1 MPLGGFLL
9 GNNYIM
15 SIINYFKDTQGEL
28 KHVNWPSKSQTVIF
42 SIVVILV
49 SIFTAFFL
57 GFFDY
62 IFGLILDKFVL

>member
-1 MPLGGFLL
+1 
-9 GNNYIM
+9 M

-28 KHVNWPSKSQTVIF
+28 KHVNWPSKKQAIVF
-42 SIVVILV
+42 SIVVVLI

-62 IFGLILDKFVL
+62 LFQLILNKFVI

>member
-1 MPLGGFLL
+1 
-9 GNNYIM
+9 M

-42 SIVVILV
+42 SIVVIV
-49 SIFTAFFL
+49 ISIFTAFFL